1 MVLEVVSKIEKA
13 LKGKFC
19 GGDEPNKDDVLLFNE
34 LLGEGNI
41 NLHRWVKQM
50 TSYTESE
57 RKSWKGAGQVPKS
70 IFSNTAAQEKDA
82 APEKPKIPKT
92 AVVAEMTCK
101 AGADLKKL
109 ESLIKEIRIS
119 GLEWGTFTAAGTKLT
134 WKPIVQESM
143 VSKQD
148 IMDMTNGFANYVE
161 SSQVVTWKVI
171 TE

>member
-1 MVLEVVSKIEKA
+1 MVLEVVAKIEKE

-19 GGDEPNKDDVLLFNE
+19 GGDEPSKEDVLLFNE

-50 TSYTESE
+50 SSYTETE

-70 IFSNTAAQEKDA
+70 IFANSAAPEKE

-92 AVVAEMTCK
+92 AVVAEVTCK

-109 ESLIKEIRIS
+109 QTLIKEIKID
-119 GLEWGTFTAAGTKLT
+119 GLEWGTFTVAASVLT
-134 WKPIVQESM
+134 WKPIVQETLVCSSPIFIL
-143 VSKQD
+143 SK
-148 IMDMTNGFANYVE
+148 
-161 SSQVVTWKVI
+161 
-171 TE
+171 